1 MRLCGRLVR
10 PADWPYRLAQALA
23 VTAAAMIATVTRA
36 TVTPAMVTQA
46 TVTHRAAGTGSGA
59 ESGH

>member
-23 VTAAAMIATVTRA
+23 VTAAAMIATVTQA
-36 TVTPAMVTQA
+36 TVTPAM
-46 TVTHRAAGTGSGA
+46 VTHRAAGTGSGA